1 MAGDGVLKYF
11 RNSEASKVT
20 TSVVTVN
27 YIEVL
32 TLEKFQRYVLSD
44 LCPIRS

>member
-1 MAGDGVLKYF
+1 MAADGVLKYF
-11 RNSEASKVT
+11 RNSSKVT

-27 YIEVL
+27 YVEVL
-32 TLEKFQRYVLSD
+32 TLEKFQRYVLSE